1 MYRKLFKYLIFV
13 CVGTVALAGC
23 STTKRLADGQV
34 LYTGVKRIEIEM
46 TAPADTLKTVGRKKS
61 SRPPK
66 VPSSVKADIT
76 DPLSVKPNNPLWS
89 PYIRTPLPTGLWVWN
104 SMYTDRKKGF
114 KAWVYRTFGKQPV
127 LMEQVQP
134 EARTQM
140 IEDILDN
147 LGYFGSEVSYEILPA
162 KNPKKVRVSYSVRV
176 AEPWFWSDI
185 ECPPVTDTLTARI
198 AALQEGS
205 NLKAGLQY
213 NVDTLTRERIRITN
227 RLREESYYYFR
238 PDYIEYFAD
247 STRVRYGVDLKMRLA
262 DGIPAAALQP
272 YNIGNID
279 VTLLSADEKGRMDS
293 MSNKLLKL
301 RWQGKLQIRP
311 RVLQRAFAFKQGDPA
326 RISSINRTL
335 VNLTRIG
342 IFRYVN
348 LEVPPLDSL
357 GAGSP
362 LDVKVSATF
371 DTPMEAEI
379 ELDFSSKSNS
389 FLGPALTLGLK
400 HKNLFKGGETFS
412 VGFNGS
418 YEWQTGNKSSEAN
431 ASAVNSY
438 EVGLSASITY
448 PRLVIARFIDRALP
462 YGGTT
467 SYSLDADLLNRPHYF
482 RMLSASFSNT
492 YDFRTSRTVTHSLTP
507 FKMVYNN
514 LLRTTDAFEEVAP
527 PGSALR
533 RSFDSQFI
541 PSGTYTYT
549 FDKQLGKLRADRFTW
564 QLTLTT
570 AGNVW
575 AGVYGLL
582 GVKGEKRIFGLP
594 FAQFFKETT
603 EVKYFK
609 QIAGGAATFAARFF
623 AGAGHPYGNSKN
635 YGLPY
640 TEQFSI
646 GGAYSIRA
654 FTIRSIGPGSYQD
667 FDGSYLNQT
676 GEFKLELNAEMR
688 FRIAG
693 GLNGAVFFDA
703 GNVWMLRDVADRPD
717 GTLKGS
723 TFWREIATGTGAG
736 LRYDLGFLVLRADL
750 GIGIHLPY
758 ETSRKGYYNIPR
770 FKDGLGFHLAIG
782 YPF

>member
-1 MYRKLFKYLIFV
+1 MKKAVIIYAVFLAGV
-13 CVGTVALAGC
+13 LAGC

-34 LYTGVKRIEIEM
+34 LYTGVKKIEISM
-46 TAPADTLKTVGRKKS
+46 TPPSDASTDTLDSKEA
-61 SRPPK
+61 SRLPK
-66 VPSSVKADIT
+66 VPSSVGTDIKE
-76 DPLSVKPNNPLWS
+76 PLSIKPNNPLWS
-89 PYIRTPLPTGLWVWN
+89 PYIRTPLPTGLWAWN
-104 SMYTDRKKGF
+104 SLYTDRKTGF
-114 KAWVYRTFGKQPV
+114 KAWLYRTFAKQPV
-127 LMEQVQP
+127 LLEQVRP
-134 EARTQM
+134 TARVRM

-147 LGYFGSEVSYEILPA
+147 LGYFGSEAHYETVPA
-162 KNPKKVRVSYSVRV
+162 KNPKKARLSYSVRV
-176 AEPWFWSDI
+176 AEPWFWARV
-185 ECPPVTDTLTARI
+185 EPPPITDTLTAQI
-198 AALQEGS
+198 AAMQALS
-205 NLKAGLQY
+205 NLRTGEQY
-213 NVDTLTRERIRITN
+213 NTDTLMRERVRITN
-227 RLREESYYYFR
+227 LLRERGYYYFR

-247 STRVRYGVDLKMRLA
+247 STRVRHGVDLKLRLA
-262 DGIPAAALQP
+262 EGIPAAAIQP
-272 YNIGNID
+272 HYIGNIN
-279 VTLLSADEKGRMDS
+279 VTLYSASGRGPMDS
-293 MSNKLLKL
+293 MSNNLLKV
-301 RWQGKLQIRP
+301 RWQGKSKIRP
-311 RVLQRAFAFKQGDPA
+311 RVLEKAFTFKPGDPA

-357 GAGSP
+357 KAGSP
-362 LDVKVSATF
+362 LDVDVSATF

-379 ELDFSSKSNS
+379 EVDFSSKSNS
-389 FLGPALTLGLK
+389 FLGPALSLGLK
-400 HKNLFKGGETFS
+400 HKNLFRGGETFA

-418 YEWQTGNKSSEAN
+418 YEWQTGNTGQSGNS
-431 ASAVNSY
+431 SAVNSY
-438 EVGLSASITY
+438 EVGVSASITY
-448 PRLVIARFIDRALP
+448 PRMVVARFIDRALE

-467 SYSLDADLLNRPHYF
+467 SYSLNADLMNRPQYF

-492 YDFRTSRTVTHSLTP
+492 YDFRTSPTVTHSLTP

-514 LLRTTDAFEEVAP
+514 LLRTTDAFDEVAP
-527 PGSALR
+527 EGSALR

-549 FDKQLGKLRADRFTW
+549 FDKRLGRLRADRFTW
-564 QLTLTT
+564 QVTLTS

-582 GVKGEKRIFGLP
+582 GVKGEKQIFGLP

-603 EVKYFK
+603 EIKYFK
-609 QIAGGAATFAARFF
+609 QVAGGAGTFAVRAF

-640 TEQFSI
+640 TEQFYI

-654 FTIRSIGPGSYQD
+654 FTIRSIGPGSYRD
-667 FDGSYLNQT
+667 PGGSYLNQT
-676 GEFKLELNAEMR
+676 GEFKLEVNAEMR

-693 GLNGAVFFDA
+693 GLNGAVFLDA
-703 GNVWMLRDVADRPD
+703 GNVWMLKEDIERQG
-717 GTLKGS
+717 GTLQGS
-723 TFWREIATGTGAG
+723 TFGREIATGTGAG

-758 ETSRKGYYNIPR
+758 DTGKSGYYNIPR

>member
-1 MYRKLFKYLIFV
+1 MRKAVVIFLGV
-13 CVGTVALAGC
+13 LLAGC
-23 STTKRLADGQV
+23 STTKRLGEGQV
-34 LYTGVKRIEIEM
+34 LYTGVKKIEITM
-46 TAPADTLKTVGRKKS
+46 TTPASTDTLNYKKA

-66 VPSSVKADIT
+66 VPASVSAAIKE
-76 DPLSVKPNNPLWS
+76 PLSVKPNNPLWS

-104 SMYTDRKKGF
+104 SLYTDRKKGVR
-114 KAWVYRTFGKQPV
+114 AWLYRTFGKTPV
-127 LMEQVQP
+127 LMDQVQP
-134 EARTQM
+134 EARVEM
-140 IEDILDN
+140 VEEILDN
-147 LGYFGSEVSYEILPA
+147 LGYFGSEARYETVPA
-162 KNPKKVRVSYSVRV
+162 KNPKKARLSYSVRV
-176 AEPWFWSDI
+176 AEPWFWASV
-185 ECPPVTDTLTARI
+185 ECPPATDSLTSRI
-198 AALQEGS
+198 AAMQARS
-205 NLKAGLQY
+205 NLRAGEQY
-213 NVDTLTRERIRITN
+213 NVDTLARERVRITN
-227 RLREESYYYFR
+227 NLREEGYYYFR

-247 STRVRYGVDLKMRLA
+247 STRMHHGVDLKMRLA
-262 DGIPAAALQP
+262 DGIPSEALRP
-272 YNIGNID
+272 YNIGNIG
-279 VTLLSADEKGRMDS
+279 VTLLSADGRGAVDS
-293 MSNKLLKL
+293 MSNNLLKL
-301 RWQGKLQIRP
+301 RWQDKLKIRP
-311 RVLQRAFAFKQGDPA
+311 RVLERAFMFKPGDRTRVSA
-326 RISSINRTL
+326 INRTL

-357 GAGSP
+357 SEGSQ
-362 LDVKVSATF
+362 LDVDVSATF

-379 ELDFSSKSNS
+379 EVDLSSKSNS
-389 FLGPALTLGLK
+389 FLGPALSLALK
-400 HKNLFKGGETFS
+400 HKNLFHGGETFA

-418 YEWQTGNKSSEAN
+418 YEWQTGNTGSGSN

-438 EVGLSASITY
+438 EVGISGSITY
-448 PRLVIARFIDRALP
+448 PRMVVPRFIDRALE

-467 SYSLDADLLNRPHYF
+467 SYSLNADLLNRPQFF

-492 YDFRTSRTVTHSLTP
+492 YDYRTSPTVTHSLTP

-549 FDKQLGKLRADRFTW
+549 FDKRLRRLRADRFTW
-564 QLTLTT
+564 QLSLTS

-582 GVKGEKRIFGLP
+582 GVEGEKRIFGLP

-609 QIAGGAATFAARFF
+609 QVGGGKGTFAVRFF
-623 AGAGHPYGNSKN
+623 AGAAHPYGNSKE

-640 TEQFSI
+640 TEQFYI

-667 FDGSYLNQT
+667 YNGSYLNQT

-703 GNVWMLRDVADRPD
+703 GNVWMLRPSADRPG
-717 GTLKGS
+717 GTLQGS
-723 TFWREIATGTGAG
+723 TFSREIATGTGAG

-758 ETSRKGYYNIPR
+758 DTGKTGYYNIPGFR
-770 FKDGLGFHLAIG
+770 DGLGFHLAIG